1 MLRPLFWAP
10 AVLVGLVLAAV
21 LIDATQAQAQVSR
34 QFAAGTARG
43 QLQVATPPLVVL
55 DGKPVQLA
63 PGARIHGPDNLLMTS
78 AALVGPVLP
87 VRYVLDDLGQIREL
101 WVLRT
106 DELAQP

>member
-10 AVLVGLVLAAV
+10 AALVLLIIAAM

-34 QFAAGTARG
+34 QFAAGAARG
-43 QLQVATPPLVVL
+43 RLQVATPPLALL

-101 WVLRT
+101 WVLRP
-106 DELAQP
+106 DELTLP